1 MSVACAPS
9 HEPSFPAS
17 AAAQGLWAAQSVIGP
32 SPVFTIGQLL
42 EFDTRPDAARLI
54 AAATAAA
61 READLLSARFSD
73 DNGELR
79 FHLGE
84 PIEVRQVDLGPDP
97 SALNSV
103 ATTAVGRPIDPAIG
117 PCAEISVLT
126 AGNRLGLLI
135 VAHHMVLDAYGLG
148 LLVRRIARLYDDLT
162 DPQTLRPIT
171 DLPAGVDD
179 ARPGDR
185 EFWERELAD
194 ASGPVTLAKAPRG
207 HRIARRV
214 RTERVVVGGA
224 GSLTRTPAVLAA
236 LIAAHCARLV
246 DSDEVILGFPMMN
259 RLGSPAAMCACSTVN
274 VIPLRVPTHRHSTL
288 SEVATDVAGRIATV
302 SAHARYRGEDIV
314 RDLRRRGI
322 DGVIGPTLNIKPF
335 SPTAAIG
342 GHVAVIRSLARGPVV
357 DVAITCADLDGDLEI
372 VLDADADLY
381 DNADVADICSGIG
394 AFVAAATRAPTLD
407 EVSIGAIALPDEQSA
422 ARAIAAADEATRGP
436 IDPTPLVQRVLAHP
450 DDAVAL
456 ICGDERIDVATL
468 RARVTA
474 LSDEL
479 GVLAPEDIVA
489 VALPRG
495 VDMIVALLAVHHSG
509 AAFLP
514 LDPGFPAERLAATMA
529 AAAPVAVIEP
539 GSAATAV
546 VRVLTPTTALPS
558 DHRGVVSP
566 SPEHPAYVIYTSGS
580 TGTPKGVVI
589 GHRALANFGGHL
601 AGLVG
606 YRPGRRVLSV
616 TTISFDIAILETLV
630 PLAAGAT
637 VVLATSDDVHDPA
650 RLAALIGT
658 HRIDIMQATPSL
670 WSAFLESGH
679 GEALTGVDV
688 LVGGEALP
696 ADIAGELTA
705 HAASV
710 RNMYG
715 PTETTIWSTTAP
727 LRRGDTAEVGIGTPI
742 ANTGVRILDSALHP
756 ASEGDEGEL
765 YLSGAGLARGYHGR
779 PDLTCTR
786 FVADPFGPPGARMY
800 RTGDLARRGHD
811 GMLYCLGRTD
821 HQVKIRGFRIELGDI
836 DAALAQHHSV
846 ERAVTVAV
854 DGRLVGHAVPAR
866 GHQIDAVALRRHLS
880 DRLPDYMIPAAIA
893 GIDVLPLTPNG
904 KIDRAALPRPD
915 FGALAASSREPS
927 TDTERALA
935 LAFRHVLGIPA
946 VGVDDDFFVLGG
958 DSLTAVRV
966 VAHAARAGV
975 TITPIDLFDH
985 PTVTRLATVARVPDP
1000 DSTDPDSTDPGPGA
1014 SLHSE
1019 YATTAAQSF
1028 TTAELGVDE
1037 LDDLVEGDLL

>member
-1 MSVACAPS
+1 MACAPS

-148 LLVRRIARLYDDLT
+148 LLVRRIARLYDNLT
-162 DPQTLRPIT
+162 DARALRSIT

-185 EFWERELAD
+185 EFWERELGA
-194 ASGPVTLAKAPRG
+194 ANGPVTLAKAPRG
-207 HRIARRV
+207 HRIARGV

-259 RLGSPAAMCACSTVN
+259 RLGSPAATCACSTVN
-274 VIPLRVPTHRHSTL
+274 VIPLRVATPRHATL

-381 DNADVADICSGIG
+381 GNADVADICSGIG

-407 EVSIGAIALPDEQSA
+407 EVSIGAIAMPDEQSA

-529 AAAPVAVIEP
+529 DAAPVAVIEP
-539 GSAATAV
+539 GSAATAE
-546 VRVLTPTTALPS
+546 VRALTPASAPPS
-558 DHRGVVSP
+558 DHRGVVSSASP
-566 SPEHPAYVIYTSGS
+566 APAPEHPAYVIYTSGS

-589 GHRALANFGGHL
+589 SHRALANFGGHL
-601 AGLVG
+601 AELVG
-606 YRPGRRVLSV
+606 YHPGRRVLSV

-637 VVLATSDDVHDPA
+637 VILATNDDVHDPA
-650 RLAALIGT
+650 RLAALIRT
-658 HRIDIMQATPSL
+658 HRIDVMQATPSL

-679 GEALTGVDV
+679 GKALTDVDV

-696 ADIAGELTA
+696 ADIAGELTR
-705 HAASV
+705 HAASA

-715 PTETTIWSTTAP
+715 PTETTIWSTTEP
-727 LRRGDTAEVGIGTPI
+727 LRRGQTAEVGIGTPI
-742 ANTGVRILDSALHP
+742 ANTGVRILNSALHP
-756 ASEGDEGEL
+756 TTDGDVGEL

-786 FVADPFGPPGARMY
+786 FVADPFGPPGTRMY
-800 RTGDLARRGHD
+800 CTGDLARRGHD
-811 GMLYCLGRTD
+811 GTLHCLGRTD

-854 DGRLVGHAVPAR
+854 DGRLVGYAVPTR
-866 GHQIDAVALRRHLS
+866 GHQIDTVSLRRHLA
-880 DRLPDYMIPAAIA
+880 DRLPDYMIPTVITAI
-893 GIDVLPLTPNG
+893 DEVPLTPNG
-904 KIDRAALPRPD
+904 KIDRTGLPRPD
-915 FGALAASSREPS
+915 FAALAGDSREPS
-927 TDTERALA
+927 SATEHALA
-935 LAFRHVLGIPA
+935 QAFREVLGLPA
-946 VGVDDDFFVLGG
+946 VGVEDDFFILGG

-966 VAHAARAGV
+966 VAHAARAGLR
-975 TITPIDLFDH
+975 ITPIELFDH
-985 PTVTRLATVARVPDP
+985 PTITRLATIARAADP
-1000 DSTDPDSTDPGPGA
+1000 NHEA

-1019 YATTAAQSF
+1019 YTTTTAD
-1028 TTAELGVDE
+1028 LGVDE
-1037 LDDLVEGDLL
+1037 LDELVEGDLL